1 MADRASWRSPTRP
14 SGKTRISTSQAHSS
28 IPNSAAGPALAAA
41 HEHRFRESRS
51 TCCSRPKR
59 QRGPAARRIT
69 HYNKLESLRAPC
81 GSAELLEAA
90 GPAAVRPMVLRT
102 TYCLVKAS
110 FALSATKEPA
120 KTRRIHASTR
130 GRLMT
135 WSLTAAA
142 NAP

>member
-1 MADRASWRSPTRP
+1 MQEYEAGSDRRGFAERFERLLLAK
-14 SGKTRISTSQAHSS
+14 GQQARE
-28 IPNSAAGPALAAA
+28 PEGALAAG
-41 HEHRFRESRS
+41 RNYL
-51 TCCSRPKR
+51 
-59 QRGPAARRIT
+59 RR
-69 HYNKLESLRAPC
+69 
-81 GSAELLEAA
+81 A
-90 GPAAVRPMVLRT
+90 GHGAVRPMALRP